1 MNNIFYK
8 TIQDLEKQKKL
19 LADCKIVHKNIKLT
33 KYLSNVN
40 LKSEILRLINTN
52 FSENS
57 NYILSENY
65 IKVLFFQNDYFIYL
79 IFLFN
84 GNFKED
90 YSYRLYNLVISGP
103 DGVGKSFIINKLN
116 KTFNFLKDEFIVNHH
131 ITRIKNRDEN
141 KIYLTSK
148 IINKVLL
155 NFLSIL
161 KFESIYKKN
170 LNDIFLNN
178 LKSGLII
185 TERFYIDRMV
195 IFKLLNKNLLSYLLI
210 RYIFKYPTPNG
221 VLLLN
226 ADKDK
231 IFQNKKELSPDLIS
245 LYNPLMRKYL
255 EKFNLNYLE
264 LNNLFNEKTFE
275 EIINFIINENLKFI
289 IAAIEKR
296 VKIL

>member
-275 EIINFIINENLKFI
+275 EIINFIINENLKFL

>member
-178 LKSGLII
+178 LKNGLII

-275 EIINFIINENLKFI
+275 EIINFIINENLKFL

>member
-103 DGVGKSFIINKLN
+103 DGVGKSFIINKLS

>member
-19 LADCKIVHKNIKLT
+19 YADCKIVHNNIKIN
-33 KYLSNVN
+33 KYLLNINVR
-40 LKSEILRLINTN
+40 SEILRLIHSN

-57 NYILSENY
+57 NYILSKNY
-65 IKVLFFQNDYFIYL
+65 IKVLFFQNNYFIYL

-90 YSYRLYNLVISGP
+90 YSYDLYNLVISGP

-116 KTFNFLKDEFIVNHH
+116 KTFNFLKDEFSVNHH
-131 ITRIKNRDEN
+131 IIRIKNRDGN

-161 KFESIYKKN
+161 KFEFTYKKN

-178 LKSGLII
+178 LKNGLSI
-185 TERFYIDRMV
+185 TERFYIDRLV
-195 IFKLLNKNLLSYLLI
+195 IFKLLNKNLLSYLFI

-231 IFQNKKELSPDLIS
+231 IFKNKKELSPDLIS

-275 EIINFIINENLKFI
+275 EIINFIISENLKFLI
-289 IAAIEKR
+289 VAIEKR
-296 VKIL
+296 VKI